1 MFFNGKIAGISGIL
15 LRSVQGGALDL
26 AFLASMGLAG
36 SLALGAPPPAAASG
50 GAPAAAAAL
59 AAAVLGGA
67 VSGAGFAAASGC
79 TSGHGVCG
87 LGRASPR
94 SLAAVATFM
103 ATGALSASAAPH
115 FSAALARVGHA
126 LGAGAGGALG
136 PLLALAPAAL
146 RPVVP
151 LAALLLAGAAV
162 VACGGGASA
171 NASAGAGAGAPPRP
185 RGSASGAQLVASAA
199 CGALFG
205 VGLAVS
211 GMADP
216 TVVRAFL
223 NPWAPG
229 GWNPRLMAVMGG
241 AVAVT
246 APAFFFMA
254 KRAAPPVL
262 ATEAGPLANAFA
274 YGGAGPNTRVDARLL
289 LGAAAFGA
297 GWGLG
302 GVCPGPGVVA
312 ACAGSETAFA
322 AVLSSVVGALVW
334 LRLWG

>member
-1 MFFNGKIAGISGIL
+1 VYSNGKIAGISGIL
-15 LRSVQGGALDL
+15 LRSLRGGALDL
-26 AFLASMGLAG
+26 AFLVSMGFAG
-36 SLALGAPPPAAASG
+36 SLALGAPPPAAAASV
-50 GAPAAAAAL
+50 GAPAAL

-103 ATGALSASAAPH
+103 ATGALSASMAPH

-126 LGAGAGGALG
+126 LGPVGVGALS

-151 LAALLLAGAAV
+151 LAVLLLAGAAV

-171 NASAGAGAGAPPRP
+171 GAGAPPRP
-185 RGSASGAQLVASAA
+185 QGSASGAQLAASAA

-254 KRAAPPVL
+254 KRAAPPAL
-262 ATEAGPLANAFA
+262 APEAGPLANVFA
-274 YGGAGPNTRVDARLL
+274 YGGAGKNVDVDARLL

-297 GWGLG
+297 GWGLC

-322 AVLSSVVGALVW
+322 VVLSSIVSALVW

>member
-1 MFFNGKIAGISGIL
+1 VFLNGKIAGFSGIL
-15 LRSVQGGALDL
+15 LRAVGGGDLDL
-26 AFLASMGLAG
+26 AFLISMGLAG
-36 SLALGAPPPAAASG
+36 SLALGAPPPPP
-50 GAPAAAAAL
+50 PAAAAAGAAL
-59 AAAVLGGA
+59 AAAALGGA
-67 VSGAGFAAASGC
+67 ISGAGFASASGC

-103 ATGALSASAAPH
+103 ATGALAASLAPH
-115 FSAALARVGHA
+115 FGGALARAGRA
-126 LGAGAGGALG
+126 LGGGGALG

-146 RPVVP
+146 RPAVP

-162 VACGGGASA
+162 VACGGG
-171 NASAGAGAGAPPRP
+171 GGGGGGAPRP
-185 RGSASGAQLVASAA
+185 APARARASGAQLAASAA

-216 TVVRAFL
+216 AVVKAFL

-229 GWNPRLMAVMGG
+229 GWNPRLAAVMGG

-246 APAFFFMA
+246 APAFFLMSR
-254 KRAAPPVL
+254 RAAPPAL
-262 ATEAGPLANAFA
+262 APEAGPLANAFA
-274 YGGAGPNTRVDARLL
+274 YGAAGPNKVVNARLL
-289 LGAAAFGA
+289 LGAAAFGL

-312 ACAGSETAFA
+312 ACAGSEAAFA
-322 AVLSSVVGALVW
+322 AVLSSIASALVW
-334 LRLWG
+334 QRLWG